1 MAEGYAH
8 KGFPQPPDPGLWST
22 VAVDPFSDLHHRL
35 SVVQPRLYTGQ
46 GEHGSAWA
54 PPGHAVMVLG
64 PPRSGKTTA
73 VVIPNVL
80 AAPGPVITT
89 STKPDVLRATID
101 ARSALGRCWLFD
113 PSGTVPTPEG
123 ATRLSWSP
131 VGVSGQWD
139 EALVTAR
146 VMVGAARP
154 GGRVGE
160 AAHWNE
166 RAEALLG
173 SLLHAAALCGGDMTT
188 VVHWVLAHDAGP
200 ARAAVAGHGA
210 VLASAVLAGLAATDA
225 REMSAIWSTAGGV
238 LAAYRSD
245 AVLTQASDTNFDPYR
260 FAATSD
266 TVYVCAPARYQ
277 ALVAPIVVAFM
288 EQVRAATY
296 QAAAENTLALPVTL
310 VLDEVANI
318 APLPDLPAMVSEG
331 GGQGL
336 LTLACLQDLSQARY
350 RWGSQADGF
359 PSLFGT
365 KLLLPGIADLQTLQ
379 LVSRL
384 GGEIDVPQRSTSRG
398 PWWGPGRGAPTVSWS
413 NHRQARLP
421 LDTVRQ
427 LAPGSGI
434 VIAGSDPP
442 AHVALPPWW
451 RAPLLQPANALDR
464 PTPQLSQRHR
474 GRPQPQQRHD
484 LDLH

>member
-1 MAEGYAH
+1 
-8 KGFPQPPDPGLWST
+8 
-22 VAVDPFSDLHHRL
+22 
-35 SVVQPRLYTGQ
+35 
-46 GEHGSAWA
+46 
-54 PPGHAVMVLG
+54 MVLG

-80 AAPGPVITT
+80 AAPGPVVTT
-89 STKPDVLRATID
+89 STKPDVLRATIE

-131 VGVSGQWD
+131 VAVSNRWD

-154 GGRVGE
+154 GGRLGE

-173 SLLHAAALCGGDMTT
+173 SLLHAAACCGGDMTT
-188 VVHWVLAHDAGP
+188 VVQWVLAHDAGP
-200 ARAAVAGHGA
+200 ARAAVSGHGA
-210 VLASAVLAGLAATDA
+210 TLASAVLAGLAATDD

-245 AVLTQASDTNFDPYR
+245 AVLAQSVHTNFDPYR
-260 FAATSD
+260 FPATSD
-266 TVYVCAPARYQ
+266 TVYICAPARYQ

-296 QAAAENTLALPVTL
+296 QAAARDDPTLPVTM

-318 APLPDLPAMVSEG
+318 APLPDLPSMVSEG

-350 RWGSQADGF
+350 RWGAQADGF

-379 LVSRL
+379 LVSQL
-384 GGEIDVPQRSTSRG
+384 CGEVDVPQRSTSRG

-421 LDTVRQ
+421 IDTVRQ

-434 VIAGSDPP
+434 IIAGSDPP
-442 AHVALPPWW
+442 AQVALPPWW
-451 RAPLLQPANALDR
+451 SAPVLHPPAAPER
-464 PTPQLSQRHR
+464 PDPGLSQRHR
-474 GRPQPQQRHD
+474 SRPQVQRRHD
-484 LDLH
+484 LGLQ